1 MLKLMDVVFLVGSI
15 GVSVAL
21 IEHQGLTCI
30 KPFRSIIWG
39 GGMYCITI
47 AFNCVSKWKTWR
59 REGLRT

>member
-47 AFNCVSKWKTWR
+47 AFNCVSKWKT
-59 REGLRT
+59 